1 MRMPKCCNNPC
12 FRDRK
17 LRALCTVSFGLGMV
31 LAQISPEG
39 LVLFIGICS
48 ASESCRKRHNT
59 KLHITKRLTA
69 GNSEPFAYY
78 VMIEF
83 RKA

>member
-1 MRMPKCCNNPC
+1 MKVVIVNG
-12 FRDRK
+12 K
-17 LRALCTVSFGLGMV
+17 G
-31 LAQISPEG
+31 
-39 LVLFIGICS
+39 FIGFMLRHMFG
-48 ASESCRKRHNT
+48 CRKRHNT